1 MHLDVIHILSTKVN
15 AYQLFDQD
23 SEIHANDEWRQK
35 TCIPWMLIP
44 GSGILEEV
52 FPYFSPPVGEFP
64 TGGFLAA
71 MKFAQ

>member
-1 MHLDVIHILSTKVN
+1 MWMMNDVKKPASHECAQITI
-15 AYQLFDQD
+15 
-23 SEIHANDEWRQK
+23 
-35 TCIPWMLIP
+35 IP